1 MKNILLSIILFFAVS
16 CSTQNLKI
24 SKSPTKTIPTYEGTS
39 HFIFWGLGQEKLIDP
54 KEVCGDRAIAQ
65 VSTSTSFL
73 NGLLGGLTW
82 GIYAP
87 RDYIIYCE

>member
-1 MKNILLSIILFFAVS
+1 MKFFKIIIVALAITS

-24 SKSPTKTIPTYEGTS
+24 TNSTPRTIPNYEGTS
-39 HFIFWGLGQEKLIDP
+39 HFIFWGIGQEKLIDP
-54 KEVCGDRAIAQ
+54 KEVCGDKAIAQ

-73 NGLLGGLTW
+73 NGLLSGLTW